1 MSMMDPFPCL
11 RAIPL
16 KTALIAAC
24 LMLTGN
30 PPARAQDRA
39 LEMEVV
45 REFLALELAGWRLP
59 DPVESCL
66 TELSL
71 RRLEPMAFGATE
83 MIDQPELV
91 DPPGP
96 HYRIVRIEPEG
107 GDRRRRLA
115 RVEWLLPGTDGTQK
129 AEPDSFVFVINDAGG
144 DRGTAS
150 MVREPAR
157 LVVRRECFG

>member
-1 MSMMDPFPCL
+1 M
-11 RAIPL
+11 A
-16 KTALIAAC
+16 
-24 LMLTGN
+24 G
-30 PPARAQDRA
+30 PAPAQDRG

-45 REFLALELAGWRLP
+45 REFLSLELAGWRLP

-71 RRLEPMAFGATE
+71 RRLEPMAFGSTE

-96 HYRIVRIEPEG
+96 HYRIVRIEPDG

-115 RVEWLLPGTDGTQK
+115 RIEWLLPGGADGTPK
-129 AEPDSFVFVINDAGG
+129 VEADSFVFVVNDAGG
-144 DRGTAS
+144 DRGAAS